1 MKKVGGIIALI
12 AGVLGVCG
20 AGITLVFGGL
30 GAVFEVEGMDT
41 VIILWWGEVLFSFL
55 IIILGAIA
63 MGAKG
68 RMPGMLLIVCA
79 IVGAILGG
87 TFVAIFMVFAAA
99 GGMLAV
105 VGKRKMPAPPTPTAL
120 PSRARCP

>member
-1 MKKVGGIIALI
+1 MTRAGGIIALT
-12 AGVLGVCG
+12 AGVLGICG
-20 AGITLVFGGL
+20 AGFTLVFGGL
-30 GAVFEVEGMDT
+30 GAVFEAEGMDT
-41 VIILWWGEVLFSFL
+41 VIVLWWVGVLFSFL

-63 MGAKG
+63 MRAKG

-105 VGKRKMPAPPTPTAL
+105 VGKRRMPASPTPIAL

>member
-1 MKKVGGIIALI
+1 MKKVGGLIALT
-12 AGVLGVCG
+12 AGIFGVCG
-20 AGITLVFGGL
+20 AGFSLVFGGL
-30 GAVFEVEGMDT
+30 GAVFEVEDMDT
-41 VIILWWGEVLFSFL
+41 VIILWWVGVLFSFL
-55 IIILGAIA
+55 IILLGAIA
-63 MGAKG
+63 MGAKS
-68 RMPGMLLIVCA
+68 RIPGILLIVCA

-105 VGKRKMPAPPTPTAL
+105 VGKRKIPAPPTPTAL